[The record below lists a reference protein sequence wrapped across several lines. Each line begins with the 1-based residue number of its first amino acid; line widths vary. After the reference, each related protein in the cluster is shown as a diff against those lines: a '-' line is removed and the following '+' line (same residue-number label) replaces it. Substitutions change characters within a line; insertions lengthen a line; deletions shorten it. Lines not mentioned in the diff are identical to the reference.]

1 MMRVFIKHNTDNGIE
16 SFTYENVISIK
27 PSDTNPNRVEITHVI
42 DGTEFIDKVRLDE
55 ESELIIKK

>member
-1 MMRVFIKHNTDNGIE
+1 MMRVIINHNSDNGIE

-27 PSDTNPNRVEITHVI
+27 PSDTNPNRVEITHII

>member
-1 MMRVFIKHNTDNGIE
+1 MIKATITHSTDNGVE

-42 DGTEFIDKVRLDE
+42 DGTEYIDKVRLDE